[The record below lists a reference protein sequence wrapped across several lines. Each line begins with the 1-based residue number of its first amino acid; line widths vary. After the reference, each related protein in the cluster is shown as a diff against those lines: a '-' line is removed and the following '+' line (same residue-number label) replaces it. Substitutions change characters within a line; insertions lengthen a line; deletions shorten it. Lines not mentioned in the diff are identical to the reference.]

1 MIRFEGVT
9 DGRFRDLSFEIRP
22 GAVCVI
28 TTESDFDTAHLAR
41 LFLGIARPER
51 GRVYLFDEDLADL
64 PEEKI
69 TRLCHSV
76 GVVWNSGGLISNLKA
91 WENAVL
97 PLWYH
102 QGRQFPETE
111 ERLVGF
117 LLRLGIEEGQ
127 IDDLL
132 RGTVS
137 SLSAHQRRVV
147 SLARAML
154 VEPDLM
160 IYESSFRGLSDAKR
174 ERFSLLARSF
184 HDEKPGR
191 TSVFITDDFHSLG
204 SIRANMIVNTDSES
218 EGE

>member
-9 DGRFRDLSFEIRP
+9 DGKFRDLSFAIRP

-41 LFLGIARPER
+41 LLLGIARPER
-51 GRVYLFDEDLADL
+51 GKVFLFGENLAHL
-64 PEEKI
+64 SEEEI
-69 TRLCHSV
+69 TRLCRKV
-76 GVVWNSGGLISNLKA
+76 GVVWSSGGLISNLKA

-117 LLRLGIEEGQ
+117 LSRLGIEEEQ
-127 IDDLL
+127 IDNFLQ
-132 RGTVS
+132 GTVS
-137 SLSAHQRRVV
+137 SLSAHQRRVL

-160 IYESSFRGLSDAKR
+160 IYESSFKGLSHEKR
-174 ERFSLLARSF
+174 ELFSLLARSL
-184 HDEKPGR
+184 HDEKPER
-191 TSVFITDDFHSLG
+191 TSIFITSDFHSLG
-204 SIRANMIVNTDSES
+204 DIRANMIVNADEGSE
-218 EGE
+218 EA

>member
-1 MIRFEGVT
+1 V
-9 DGRFRDLSFEIRP
+9 
-22 GAVCVI
+22 VCVI

-41 LFLGIARPER
+41 LLLGIVRPER
-51 GRVYLFDEDLADL
+51 GKVFLFEEDLARL
-64 PEEKI
+64 PEEEI
-69 TRLCHSV
+69 TRLCRNV

-102 QGRQFPETE
+102 QGRQFPQTE

-117 LLRLGIEEGQ
+117 LSRMGIEEEQ
-127 IDDLL
+127 IDDFLK
-132 RGTVS
+132 GTVS
-137 SLSAHQRRVV
+137 SLSTHQRRVL

-160 IYESSFRGLSDAKR
+160 VYESSFKGLSHERR
-174 ERFSLLARSF
+174 ELFSLLARSL

-191 TSVFITDDFHSLG
+191 TSVFITADFHSLG
-204 SIRANMIVNTDSES
+204 SIRANMIVNADKGSEQA
-218 EGE
+218 

>member
-1 MIRFEGVT
+1 VIRFKDVT
-9 DGRFRDLSFEIRP
+9 DGSFRDLSFEILP
-22 GAVCVI
+22 GGVCVI

-41 LFLGIARPER
+41 LLLGISRPK
-51 GRVYLFDEDLADL
+51 GGKVSLFGEDLARL
-64 PEEKI
+64 PEEEI
-69 TRLCHSV
+69 TRLCRNV

-117 LLRLGIEEGQ
+117 LSRLGIKEEQ
-127 IDDLL
+127 IDDFLK
-132 RGTVS
+132 GTVS
-137 SLSAHQRRVV
+137 SLSTYQRRVL

-160 IYESSFRGLSDAKR
+160 VYESSFKGLRHESR
-174 ERFSLLARSF
+174 ERFSLFARSL
-184 HDEKPGR
+184 HNEKPGR
-191 TSVFITDDFHSLG
+191 TSVFITADFHSLG
-204 SIRANMIVNTDSES
+204 SIRANMIVNAD
-218 EGE
+218 EGNERA